1 MDQSPMF
8 HQKAAT
14 FNLDEIMRQMT
25 EGHGSK

>member
-1 MDQSPMF
+1 MF